1 MSERVSALELAVGL
15 EQGLYDRVFL
25 EDWVDAEVAACERV
39 EGPLLELTVLR
50 DKSDHDIFEELHA
63 LAGAQH
69 SAGAQLAM
77 EAHLVVACLGVML
90 EAGRISL
97 ASAVTRLRILTHE
110 THELTPDECSVV
122 YQLDDGY
129 DLAASET
136 YGTLEQVRADFLEFT
151 ARYRHLLVGVR

>member
-1 MSERVSALELAVGL
+1 MSDRISALEMAVGL
-15 EQGLYDRVFL
+15 DQGLYDRVFL

-50 DKSDHDIFEELHA
+50 GKSDQSIVHELHA
-63 LAGAQH
+63 LAEAQPPGAY
-69 SAGAQLAM
+69 LAF

-97 ASAVTRLRILTHE
+97 ASAVTRLRILTYE
-110 THELTPDECSVV
+110 THELTPEDRSMVFH
-122 YQLDDGY
+122 LDDGY

-136 YGTLEQVRADFLEFT
+136 HGTVDQVRADFLAFT
-151 ARYRHLLVGVR
+151 SRYRHLLVGVR